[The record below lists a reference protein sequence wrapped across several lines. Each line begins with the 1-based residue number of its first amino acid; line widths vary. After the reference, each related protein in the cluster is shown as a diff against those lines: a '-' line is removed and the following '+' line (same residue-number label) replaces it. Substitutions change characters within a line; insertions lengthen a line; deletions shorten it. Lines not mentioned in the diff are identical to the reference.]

1 VFDEIPQNIHTYIHT
16 YTQEE
21 LAAEQQRMFDEIR
34 QKLGAHL
41 QQNVMVDDVTEKY
54 RSPDN
59 DANLSQVCMCMCM
72 CMYMCMCVCM
82 YIYIYIYI
90 YIIGHIVCTSE

>member
-1 VFDEIPQNIHTYIHT
+1 MQIKIHTYSRT
-16 YTQEE
+16 TQEE

-41 QQNVMVDDVTEKY
+41 QQKVIVDDVTEKY

-59 DANLSQVCMCMCM
+59 DANLSQVC
-72 CMYMCMCVCM
+72 V
-82 YIYIYIYI
+82 YIQICIYSIRNMFSRL
-90 YIIGHIVCTSE
+90 HRHL